1 MPGGQSPPRVQPAP
15 AQRPRAAPVA
25 WAAPAVLASNK
36 QGAASTDLDPRG
48 NQRRAAGPC
57 TARVRCPARRP
68 RPRPRQRADVGRDCS
83 EPNPAAP
90 HINRVFT
97 ASGTCSPCGWNT
109 RGSQKARPRL
119 RRRQSSSTVPHTRQA
134 IRPAAP
140 SLCLLGLDRMQPV
153 ARQRSSAQP
162 VPSSAGSFT
171 GGTRLQHSGC
181 GCNTVCCADVSQLC
195 CAEADVPEGSSGD
208 TDVGGEWIRLRC
220 RCGPG
225 MDSFAVQ
232 RWARDR
238 LSPIAD
244 VGGWVCVGRGWTW
257 SRCRGGPVCAQSGGE
272 R

>member
-15 AQRPRAAPVA
+15 AQQPRAAPVA

-68 RPRPRQRADVGRDCS
+68 RPRPRQRADVGRDCA

-181 GCNTVCCADVSQLC
+181 GCNTLC
-195 CAEADVPEGSSGD
+195 CVTHVLPCRGRCPGGRQWWRRCRRGMDSAAVQMWAGDGLFRGAEVGKGSTQSS
-208 TDVGGEWIRLRC
+208 C
-220 RCGPG
+220 RCGWGVELVPVQMWAG
-225 MDSFAVQ
+225 MSPV
-232 RWARDR
+232 RW
-238 LSPIAD
+238 
-244 VGGWVCVGRGWTW
+244 
-257 SRCRGGPVCAQSGGE
+257 
-272 R
+272 